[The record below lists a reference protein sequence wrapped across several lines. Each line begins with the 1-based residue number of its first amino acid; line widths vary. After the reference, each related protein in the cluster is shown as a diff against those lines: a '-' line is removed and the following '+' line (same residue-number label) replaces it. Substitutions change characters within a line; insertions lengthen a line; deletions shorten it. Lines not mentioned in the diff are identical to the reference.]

1 MLCYNVFLVFE
12 QIGNFFRR
20 STVANT
26 KSSQKRIRSSERKR
40 ERNRIYRSRTR
51 TELKQARTA
60 ISSGNLEEAIAQ
72 TRQAIQILDKA
83 VTKGMLHKNNAARR
97 KSRLMQQLN
106 QLQAQK
112 QK

>member
-1 MLCYNVFLVFE
+1 MGKPSGHASDALLQCFPCI
-12 QIGNFFRR
+12 QTDRQFFRR
-20 STVANT
+20 LTVANT

-72 TRQAIQILDKA
+72 TRQ
-83 VTKGMLHKNNAARR
+83 
-97 KSRLMQQLN
+97 
-106 QLQAQK
+106 
-112 QK
+112 

>member
-1 MLCYNVFLVFE
+1 M
-12 QIGNFFRR
+12 
-20 STVANT
+20 ANT

-83 VTKGMLHKNNAARR
+83 VTKGMVHKNNAARR
-97 KSRLMQQLN
+97 KSRLMQHLN